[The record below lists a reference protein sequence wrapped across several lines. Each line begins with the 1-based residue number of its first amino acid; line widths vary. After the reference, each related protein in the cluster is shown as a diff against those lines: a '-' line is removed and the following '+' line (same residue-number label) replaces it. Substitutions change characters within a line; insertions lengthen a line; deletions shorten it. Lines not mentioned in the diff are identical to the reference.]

1 MNKPNTQLTK
11 QAHVLYNKQT
21 NTNTL
26 QQARDMYAG
35 ACAFLQITYRQ
46 KDLAQVLDVSPFKL
60 SRLLSHTYTDEQLF
74 TRLNWFEGERLW
86 KVRTCLQ
93 KRDYSALG
101 LV

>member
-1 MNKPNTQLTK
+1 MNKPNTKLTRE
-11 QAHVLYNKQT
+11 AHALYNKQA

-60 SRLLSHTYTDEQLF
+60 F
-74 TRLNWFEGERLW
+74 
-86 KVRTCLQ
+86 
-93 KRDYSALG
+93 ALAFAH
-101 LV
+101 VQR